1 MASELASLAKNNTWE
16 VVERLPP
23 GHKALGSKWVF
34 KIKKN
39 ADGSIARFKAR
50 LVIKGYQ
57 QREGI
62 DYDETFAPV
71 AKFST
76 IHLLLAIAAMDDM
89 EIWQM
94 DVVTAFLNG
103 ELSKIKFIFM
113 KALEGSGLPPSTIV
127 RLFHMLYG
135 LKQSPRKWNEW
146 LNMYL
151 LSVDFQQSLNDPTLY
166 WRNGDDRM
174 S

>member
-23 GHKALGSKWVF
+23 GHKAFGSKWVF

-39 ADGSIARFKAR
+39 ADGSIAWFKAR
-50 LVIKGYQ
+50 LVVKGYQ

-76 IHLLLAIAAMDDM
+76 IRLLLAIAAMDDM

-94 DVVTAFLNG
+94 DVVTAFLNSK
-103 ELSKIKFIFM
+103 LSEIEFVFIKV
-113 KALEGSGLPPSTIV
+113 LEGSRLLP
-127 RLFHMLYG
+127 
-135 LKQSPRKWNEW
+135 
-146 LNMYL
+146 
-151 LSVDFQQSLNDPTLY
+151 
-166 WRNGDDRM
+166 
-174 S
+174 

>member
-1 MASELASLAKNNTWE
+1 M
-16 VVERLPP
+16 
-23 GHKALGSKWVF
+23 

-39 ADGSIARFKAR
+39 ADSSIAWFKAY

-57 QREGI
+57 QWEGI
-62 DYDETFAPV
+62 DYDETFTPV

-103 ELSKIKFIFM
+103 ELSEIEFVFM
-113 KALEGSGLPPSTIV
+113 KVPEGSRLPPGTIV
-127 RLFHMLYG
+127 RLLHMLYG
-135 LKQSPRKWNEW
+135 LK
-146 LNMYL
+146 
-151 LSVDFQQSLNDPTLY
+151 
-166 WRNGDDRM
+166 
-174 S
+174 

>member
-16 VVERLPP
+16 VIERLPP

-39 ADGSIARFKAR
+39 ADGSIAQFKAH
-50 LVIKGYQ
+50 LVVKSYQ

-62 DYDETFAPV
+62 DYDETFAPI

-76 IHLLLAIAAMDDM
+76 IRLLLTIAAIDDI

-94 DVVTAFLNG
+94 DVVTTFLNG
-103 ELSKIKFIFM
+103 ELSEIKFIFM
-113 KALEGSGLPPSTIV
+113 KVPEGSRLPPSTIV
-127 RLFHMLYG
+127 RLLCTLYG
-135 LKQSPRKWNEW
+135 LKQSLRKWNEQ

-151 LSVDFQQSLNDPTLY
+151 LSIGFQ
-166 WRNGDDRM
+166 
-174 S
+174 

>member
-50 LVIKGYQ
+50 LVVKGYQ

-62 DYDETFAPV
+62 DYDGTFTPV

-76 IHLLLAIAAMDDM
+76 IRLLLAIAAMDDM

-103 ELSKIKFIFM
+103 ELSEIEFIFM
-113 KALEGSGLPPSTIV
+113 KVPEGSGLPPSTIV
-127 RLFHMLYG
+127 RLLCMLYD
-135 LKQSPRKWNEW
+135 LKQSFCKWNKQ
-146 LNMYL
+146 LNIYL
-151 LSVDFQQSLNDPTLY
+151 LSVGFQ
-166 WRNGDDRM
+166 R
-174 S
+174 